1 MITASLAKNLLTS
14 ELNLID
20 VYQDLVSQQID
31 LIRDAFKR
39 ETGTDANHSSSIV
52 SASEDGVE
60 QKETEKENEK
70 S

>member
-1 MITASLAKNLLTS
+1 
-14 ELNLID
+14 LNLID

-39 ETGTDANHSSSIV
+39 QTGTDANHSSSIV